1 VTCDLRY
8 ILDHLDI
15 EMPST
20 SKRHVLVTGGSKGIG
35 LAIAVQFL
43 RNPGANTDKIS
54 LLARNE
60 KDLIK
65 AKKQLLDEFP
75 HARVEIVVAD
85 TTEAKLKDRIA
96 EAQEALGPI
105 DVLVCNAGL
114 SIPKLIMESTVE
126 DYERQINVN
135 YLGAVRSVH
144 AVLPGMVARR
154 SGHIILVSSVMGVLG
169 FAGYSSYAPS
179 KWAIRGFADCLRNE
193 LRGTGV
199 GVSVAYPPDT
209 QTPGYAM
216 ETEMKAEL
224 CVQVNEALGSTLYGA
239 ERVAAGIVRGYVKG
253 CFHIPPPDLGSTLLI
268 STMTSLTRPGVFW
281 MPIQMLLAPLL
292 LLVRAFLTWKI
303 DSVAERYWAKSEV
316 KGDETRARASG
327 RRTRARREQ

>member
-1 VTCDLRY
+1 MAV
-8 ILDHLDI
+8 
-15 EMPST
+15 PST
-20 SKRHVLVTGGSKGIG
+20 SKRHVLITGGSKGIG
-35 LAIAVQFL
+35 LAIAGEFL
-43 RNPGANTDKIS
+43 RNPSANTDKVSI
-54 LLARNE
+54 LARHE

-75 HARVEIVVAD
+75 HAKVEIIVAD
-85 TTEAKLKDRIA
+85 TTTAELKDRMA
-96 EAQEALGPI
+96 EAQDVLGPI

-114 SIPKLIMESTVE
+114 SIPKIMMESSVE
-126 DYERQINVN
+126 DYERQITVN

-144 AVLPGMVARR
+144 AVLPGMVGRK

-193 LRGTGV
+193 LHGTGV

-209 QTPGYAM
+209 ETPGYAA
-216 ETEMKAEL
+216 ETEMKAAL
-224 CVQVNEALGSTLYGA
+224 CVQVNEALGSALYSA
-239 ERVAAGIVRGYVKG
+239 DRVAAGIVRGYVSG
-253 CFHIPPPDLGSTLLI
+253 RFHIPPPDLGSTLLI
-268 STMTSLTRPGVFW
+268 STMTSLTRPGVYW

-303 DSVAERYWAKSEV
+303 DSVADRYWAGGIKQ
-316 KGDETRARASG
+316 G
-327 RRTRARREQ
+327 RKTE